1 MGQSFSALS
10 LSALSMFRKPVSS
23 SLTDLIEEGKRLHAL
38 YMNEDSEEKLNRIYS
53 HWITI
58 RAWILS
64 DLRICPNEKTE
75 QWVNETHDS
84 FLNNIR
90 FVYRIPNNPLEEP
103 LL

>member
-1 MGQSFSALS
+1 MGSALSFSALS

-38 YMNEDSEEKLNRIYS
+38 YMNEDSEEKSRIYS

-58 RAWILS
+58 REWILS

-84 FLNNIR
+84 F
-90 FVYRIPNNPLEEP
+90 YRIPNNPLEER